1 MQRAPLIRW
10 IELIFFAGM
19 ALMAGASM
27 AQSRY
32 PDRPIKLVVPYPP
45 GALTDLLARAI
56 GERLGA
62 SLKQSVIVDNK
73 PGAGT
78 LVGAEYVAKQPAD
91 GYTLLMATS
100 TTLGISPALYQPSP
114 INPVKDFVPISQVGT
129 VNFFLIANL
138 NFPAK
143 NVREMI
149 DAIKKNPGKY
159 NYASVGNGSPHQL
172 FMEALKT
179 EYGLDI
185 QHVPYKGT
193 PAALTD
199 LLAGSIQVMFADA
212 TIAVPNIQAGK
223 VTALGTSAA
232 KQTTLAAIRAADRND
247 RRRLRLA
254 GVAGHRRAGG
264 NAEGYRGEI
273 VRRVAENPGHARIQ
287 GTVVQVW
294 HGTHRAAHSRAVLCD
309 HRKRTAALGEGH
321 QRFRRKGR
329 LIRCEERTRGKYSRR
344 RPHPLSHGGVVPI
357 AAGATARR
365 AIRSNRSAAAC
376 APSISTGRHS

>member
-1 MQRAPLIRW
+1 MRQRTPWLQAGSLAIAAMLSLIAT
-10 IELIFFAGM
+10 LTP
-19 ALMAGASM
+19 
-27 AQSRY
+27 AQVGY

-56 GERLGA
+56 GERLA
-62 SLKQSVIVDNK
+62 NALKQPVVIDNK

-78 LVGAEYVAKQPAD
+78 LVGGEFVAKSPPD

-114 INPVKDFVPISQVGT
+114 INPLKDFAPISQVGT

-149 DAIKKNPGKY
+149 DAIRKSPGKY
-159 NYASVGNGSPHQL
+159 NYASVGSGSPHQL

-185 QHVPYKGT
+185 QHIPYKGT

-212 TIAVPNIQAGK
+212 TIAVPNINAGK
-223 VTALGTSAA
+223 VTALGTSVAR
-232 KQTTLAAIRAADRND
+232 QTTLLPGVPPIASVVAGYDWQAWQGVVAPAGTPKDIVAKLSVELQKIQATPEFREQLFKFGMEPIAPHTPEQFAAAIAAEQPRWAKAIKD
-247 RRRLRLA
+247 
-254 GVAGHRRAGG
+254 
-264 NAEGYRGEI
+264 
-273 VRRVAENPGHARIQ
+273 
-287 GTVVQVW
+287 
-294 HGTHRAAHSRAVLCD
+294 S
-309 HRKRTAALGEGH
+309 
-321 QRFRRKGR
+321 
-329 LIRCEERTRGKYSRR
+329 
-344 RPHPLSHGGVVPI
+344 
-357 AAGATARR
+357 GAKVD
-365 AIRSNRSAAAC
+365 
-376 APSISTGRHS
+376 

>member
-1 MQRAPLIRW
+1 MRRALLFRW
-10 IELIFFAGM
+10 IEFVFIAGV
-19 ALMAGASM
+19 ALVAGASV
-27 AQSRY
+27 AQSSY

-62 SLKQSVIVDNK
+62 NLRQPVIIDNK

-78 LVGAEYVAKQPAD
+78 LVGAEFVAKQPAD

-149 DAIKKNPGKY
+149 DVIRKNPGKF

-172 FMEALKT
+172 FMEAIKT

-199 LLAGSIQVMFADA
+199 VLAGSIQVMFADA

-223 VTALGTSAA
+223 VTALGTSVA
-232 KQTTLAAIRAADRND
+232 KQTTLLPSVPPIAMT
-247 RRRLRLA
+247 
-254 GVAGHRRAGG
+254 VAGYDWQAWQGIVAPAGTSKDIVAKLS
-264 NAEGYRGEI
+264 AELQKIQATPEFKEQLFKFGMEPI
-273 VRRVAENPGHARIQ
+273 APHTPEQFSAIIVAEQPRWAKAIKD
-287 GTVVQVW
+287 
-294 HGTHRAAHSRAVLCD
+294 S
-309 HRKRTAALGEGH
+309 
-321 QRFRRKGR
+321 
-329 LIRCEERTRGKYSRR
+329 
-344 RPHPLSHGGVVPI
+344 
-357 AAGATARR
+357 GAKVD
-365 AIRSNRSAAAC
+365 
-376 APSISTGRHS
+376 